1 MTGPKK
7 CFKTSYRAVLT
18 YLFKVQNVVKRSV
31 KTRIHFSTSYRGV
44 RGGGGGGGVRKWDVP
59 FCSQVDGPINVGA
72 YNRKFTV
79 FHSLYMYHCR
89 YSVYFAELTSHEACN
104 TSVEE
109 PAVQTCP
116 DGS

>member
-1 MTGPKK
+1 M
-7 CFKTSYRAVLT
+7 LT
-18 YLFKVQNVVKRSV
+18 YLFKVQNVVKRAV
-31 KTRIHFSTSYRGV
+31 KSRIHFSTSYRG
-44 RGGGGGGGVRKWDVP
+44 GWGGGVRKGDVP

-79 FHSLYMYHCR
+79 FHTLYMYHCR
-89 YSVYFAELTSHEACN
+89 YSVYFAELTCHEACN

>member
-1 MTGPKK
+1 MG
-7 CFKTSYRAVLT
+7 LE
-18 YLFKVQNVVKRSV
+18 
-31 KTRIHFSTSYRGV
+31 RGI
-44 RGGGGGGGVRKWDVP
+44 GGGVP

>member
-1 MTGPKK
+1 MLKGP
-7 CFKTSYRAVLT
+7 L
-18 YLFKVQNVVKRSV
+18 KVEFISV
-31 KTRIHFSTSYRGV
+31 QAM
-44 RGGGGGGGVRKWDVP
+44 GGGLRKGDVL

-72 YNRKFTV
+72 YNRKLTV
-79 FHSLYMYHCR
+79 FHTIDMHHCR

-109 PAVQTCP
+109 PAVQTCR

>member
-1 MTGPKK
+1 M
-7 CFKTSYRAVLT
+7 R
-18 YLFKVQNVVKRSV
+18 
-31 KTRIHFSTSYRGV
+31 
-44 RGGGGGGGVRKWDVP
+44 
-59 FCSQVDGPINVGA
+59 A

-79 FHSLYMYHCR
+79 FHTLDMYHCR
-89 YSVYFAELTSHEACN
+89 YSVYFAELTCHEACN

>member
-1 MTGPKK
+1 M
-7 CFKTSYRAVLT
+7 LT
-18 YLFKVQNVVKRSV
+18 YLFKVQNEFISV
-31 KTRIHFSTSYRGV
+31 QAT
-44 RGGGGGGGVRKWDVP
+44 GGAGGVRKGDVP

-79 FHSLYMYHCR
+79 FHTLYMYHCR
-89 YSVYFAELTSHEACN
+89 YSVYFAELTCHEACN

>member
-7 CFKTSYRAVLT
+7 CFKTSYTAVLT
-18 YLFKVQNVVKRSV
+18 YLFKVQNVVKRAIKS
-31 KTRIHFSTSYRGV
+31 RIHFSTSYRGV
-44 RGGGGGGGVRKWDVP
+44 RGVRKWDVP

-79 FHSLYMYHCR
+79 FHTLYMYHCR
-89 YSVYFAELTSHEACN
+89 YSVYFAELTCHEACN

>member
-7 CFKTSYRAVLT
+7 SFKTSYTAVLT

-31 KTRIHFSTSYRGV
+31 KSRIHFSTSYRG
-44 RGGGGGGGVRKWDVP
+44 GGVRGCGVRKGDVP

-79 FHSLYMYHCR
+79 FHTLYMHHCR
-89 YSVYFAELTSHEACN
+89 YSVYFAELTCHEACN
-104 TSVEE
+104 TSVEA

>member
-1 MTGPKK
+1 M
-7 CFKTSYRAVLT
+7 LT
-18 YLFKVQNVVKRSV
+18 YLFKVQNVVKRAV
-31 KTRIHFSTSYRGV
+31 KSRIHFSTSYRG
-44 RGGGGGGGVRKWDVP
+44 GWGGGGVRKGDVP

-72 YNRKFTV
+72 YNQKFTV
-79 FHSLYMYHCR
+79 FHTLYMYHCR
-89 YSVYFAELTSHEACN
+89 YSVYFAELTCHEACN